1 MLRIIVITNC
11 GIVEEIMIKG
21 GPFYNTDK
29 TKKDATDKKENAN
42 KKLTPEQAVKAKN
55 AAATVIQ
62 ELLKNEHKK
71 RTPKAL
77 WLVSGCILVVIIIII
92 ASFLI
97 PLLTMVSDA
106 KDIVREHLSLV
117 QDGEFD
123 KAYEL
128 CDMESF
134 ADEKLIS
141 MILNAGDNIKKEG
154 FSENFKQFA
163 KKVMRDK
170 YSEENAKNF
179 LDALAA
185 DDIYYAVSLCD
196 VEYYA
201 KIKHDEDA
209 QKFKKLLDSGSFEV
223 QKFSTVEKP
232 PAVRGQIIFDAG
244 MKKYFTYNVFNNG
257 TWKISRFR
265 FGFPRKEKD

>member
-1 MLRIIVITNC
+1 
-11 GIVEEIMIKG
+11 MIKG

-29 TKKDATDKKENAN
+29 TKKDTKENA
-42 KKLTPEQAVKAKN
+42 KGKLTPEQEIKAKN

-62 ELLKNEHKK
+62 ELLKTERKK
-71 RTPKAL
+71 KSPRIL
-77 WLVSGCILVVIIIII
+77 WFVSGCILVLIIIII

-106 KDIVREHLSLV
+106 KDIVREHLSLI
-117 QDGEFD
+117 QDGKFD

-134 ADEKLIS
+134 AEEHLIA
-141 MILNAGDNIKKEG
+141 MILNAGDNIKKGG
-154 FSENFKQFA
+154 FTAEFKQFA
-163 KKVMRDK
+163 EKVMRDK
-170 YSEENAKNF
+170 YSVKKAEEF
-179 LDALAA
+179 LDALAN
-185 DDIYYAVSLCD
+185 DDIYYAISLCD
-196 VEYYA
+196 VEYFA
-201 KIKHDEDA
+201 KNKHDEDA
-209 QKFKKLLDSGSFEV
+209 RKFKKLLDMGSFEV

-232 PAVRGQIIFDAG
+232 PAVRGQIIYAAG
-244 MKKYFTYNVFNNG
+244 IKKYFTYNVFNNG

>member
-1 MLRIIVITNC
+1 
-11 GIVEEIMIKG
+11 MIKG

-29 TKKDATDKKENAN
+29 TKKDASNDKEKSKE
-42 KKLTPEQAVKAKN
+42 KLTPEHAVKAKN

-71 RTPKAL
+71 RTPRAL
-77 WLVSGCILVVIIIII
+77 WLVSGCILVVIIVII

-117 QDGEFD
+117 QDGKFD

-128 CDMESF
+128 CDRESF
-134 ADEKLIS
+134 AEEKLIS
-141 MILNAGDNIKKEG
+141 MILNAGDNIKKGG
-154 FSENFKQFA
+154 FTKEFKQFA

-170 YSEENAKNF
+170 YSVEKAREF
-179 LDALAA
+179 LDALEA
-185 DDIYYAVSLCD
+185 DDIFYAVSLCD
-196 VEYYA
+196 VEYFA

-209 QKFKKLLDSGSFEV
+209 QTFKELLDSGSFEV

-232 PAVRGQIIFDAG
+232 PAVRGQIIFGAG